1 MNKIRIGINGFG
13 RIGRA
18 IARLNLRH
26 DQYELVAINDIDP
39 DLDNLAYL
47 FKYDTTYGKL
57 RDDKVEVDGQYLVV
71 NKQQI
76 RVFCDKDIAQV
87 PWQEVGVDVVVDSS
101 GVLQNVLNAH
111 ALIDEKRVKKVV
123 ITHAPSQGL
132 DYTYMEGVNETGY
145 NKDEHHVI
153 SSSIC
158 DANAVAPF
166 FKLIDDAF
174 GVEMG
179 EVTTLHPWLSYQNL
193 VDGTIKSVSS
203 PGHYWKDYALGR
215 SSIGSLIPKDTTL
228 CKAMENVLPGIGE
241 RVHSASFR
249 TPTSIVSAADGVFL
263 LKEKTSIEEIRKAI
277 DVYVKTYPGVLF
289 PDNRSL
295 VSIDYLGSEYGAV
308 IDTRWLN
315 LNMGRML
322 KFVLW
327 YDNEWGYSHRT
338 YSLIKHIL

>member
-18 IARLNLRH
+18 VARLNLRH
-26 DQYELVAINDIDP
+26 DLYELVAINDIDP
-39 DLDNLAYL
+39 DIDNLAYL

-57 RDDKVEVDGQYLVV
+57 RDDKVEVEGNRLIV
-71 NKQQI
+71 NKKPI
-76 RVFCDKDIAQV
+76 NVHCESDIAKV
-87 PWQEVGVDVVVDSS
+87 KWEDDAVDVVIDSS
-101 GVLQNVLNAH
+101 GVLQNVLNAS
-111 ALIDEKRVKKVV
+111 ALVKEGRLKKVV
-123 ITHAPSQGL
+123 VTHAPNQGL
-132 DYTYMEGVNETGY
+132 DFTYMEGVNEKEY
-145 NKDEHHVI
+145 DKKSHHVV

-166 FKLIDDAF
+166 YKLIDDAF

-228 CKAMENVLPGIGE
+228 CNAMEKVLPGIGE

-263 LKEKTSIEEIRKAI
+263 LKEKTSMEAVHKAI
-277 DVYVKTYPGVLF
+277 DAYVSKYPGVLV
-289 PDNRSL
+289 PDARSL
-295 VSIDYLGSEYGAV
+295 VSIDYLGRECGAV

-327 YDNEWGYSHRT
+327 YDNEWGYSHRA
-338 YSLIKHIL
+338 YNLIKNIL